1 MVLATLHSFYNG
13 FLRMKIGIIVSVVLI
28 SVGNSDCND
37 GEVEL
42 WGECYSIN
50 ITNLS
55 IINSG
60 LSGEIPPEIGTL
72 TDLVVIKLKY
82 NELTGPIPPEIGNLT
97 NLSLIHI

>member
-13 FLRMKIGIIVSVVLI
+13 FLRMKIRIIVSVVLI

-37 GEVEL
+37 GQVEL

-50 ITNLS
+50 ITNLT

-60 LSGEIPPEIGTL
+60 LTGEIPSEIGL
-72 TDLVVIKLKY
+72 MTDLEVIRLKY
-82 NELTGPIPPEIGNLT
+82 
-97 NLSLIHI
+97 LSLIHI